1 MELTVELREIEEVRD
16 IDSLSRAISCNTRL
30 EGQRIRSLLTTDE
43 ELTIR
48 REGDR
53 IRRFKSR
60 LVRETS
66 IEQEC

>member
-1 MELTVELREIEEVRD
+1 MELREIEEVRE
-16 IDSLSRAISCNTRL
+16 IDALSRAISCNTRL
-30 EGQRIRSLLTTDE
+30 EGQRIRRLLTTDE